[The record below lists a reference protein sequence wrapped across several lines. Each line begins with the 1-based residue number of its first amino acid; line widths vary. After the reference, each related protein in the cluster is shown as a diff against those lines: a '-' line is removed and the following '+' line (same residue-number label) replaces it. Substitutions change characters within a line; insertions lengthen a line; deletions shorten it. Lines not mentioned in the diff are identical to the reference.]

1 MPQFGKTV
9 RIRLSNAKEI
19 DADVEYIMQQDDG
32 EVMIIFKTNKEVEE
46 LISYRK
52 ISIDVIWWS
61 YEGLKVPNSALVKED
76 KLYYIIRNRTDY
88 KDKIPV
94 NVLKQN
100 RNYAIIDNY
109 KTSELKELG
118 INSET
123 VKTISLY
130 DEIVA
135 NPKK

>member
-1 MPQFGKTV
+1 
-9 RIRLSNAKEI
+9 
-19 DADVEYIMQQDDG
+19 
-32 EVMIIFKTNKEVEE
+32 MIIFKTNKEVEE

-76 KLYYIIRNRTDY
+76 KLYYVIRNRTDY
-88 KDKIPV
+88 KDKILV

-100 RNYAIIDNY
+100 KNYAIIDNY
-109 KTSELKELG
+109 KTSELRKLG
-118 INSET
+118 IDSET
-123 VKTISLY
+123 MKTISLY